1 MQKRLASRRAR
12 VGALL
17 PRIIAVTALLPVFA
31 GACQEGG
38 DRESRMV
45 RQGRVAYETACTA
58 CHARD
63 PGQKGVLGPALA
75 GASLELL
82 EAKVLR
88 GAYPAG
94 YTPKQP
100 TQIMV
105 ALPHVQPELP
115 AIHAYLASAVEA
127 DAPGP
132 TGEAAGD
139 GLDRR
144 GDAAGGPPEAP
155 GAGGRP
161 EAP

>member
-1 MQKRLASRRAR
+1 MQKRLAARRAR
-12 VGALL
+12 AFALL
-17 PRIIAVTALLPVFA
+17 PRIVLPVLLPA
-31 GACQEGG
+31 LGGACQEGG
-38 DRESRMV
+38 DAESRPA

-63 PGQKGVLGPALA
+63 PGQSGVLGPALA

-88 GAYPAG
+88 GAYPPG

-105 ALPHVQPELP
+105 PLPHVQAELP
-115 AIHAYLASAVEA
+115 AIHAYLASVVEA

-132 TGEAAGD
+132 PGEAEG
-139 GLDRR
+139 
-144 GDAAGGPPEAP
+144 EAP
-155 GAGGRP
+155 GAGQRP
-161 EAP
+161 VAP